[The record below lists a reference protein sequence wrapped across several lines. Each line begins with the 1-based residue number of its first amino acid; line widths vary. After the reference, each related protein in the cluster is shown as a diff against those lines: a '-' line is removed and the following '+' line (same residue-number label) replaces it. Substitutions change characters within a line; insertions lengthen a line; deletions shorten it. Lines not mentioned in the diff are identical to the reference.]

1 MGLVRFQSSP
11 PTITP
16 VIRLPHVTLKADAGK
31 GGVEAAREI
40 CSHSIKAVHGFG
52 KAETEER
59 YLLGAP
65 KIWKCGR
72 VDDCTGL
79 ENRRSARVREFE
91 SHRFRQIV

>member
-1 MGLVRFQSSP
+1 MHGSHKPARLDRYQLSP

-16 VIRLPHVTLKADAGK
+16 VDRLPHAGAGK
-31 GGVEAAREI
+31 GSVEAAREI

-65 KIWKCGR
+65 KIWKRGR
-72 VDDCTGL
+72 VDDCTSL
-79 ENRRSARVREFE
+79 EN
-91 SHRFRQIV
+91 